1 VSTADGAAAPRRE
14 RNRRGQGERLR
25 EDLIAGAIA
34 IVEENGAKLSLRS
47 VARRVGVAATS
58 VYLHFADIDHL
69 LDAVVVRSFARLTA
83 TAAEAAMEEG
93 DPAEQL
99 RKRCRAYCRFGL
111 EHPNLYRLMFQ
122 ADLPLATVGVDPA
135 ATPGRQALDKLVA
148 AVDRCLQE
156 GLAPAHD
163 DPFRL
168 ATLIWTAE
176 HGIVL
181 ARISRPLFPWAPID
195 PFVDEMVGRIM
206 GFHIPPAKSAG
217 PADTH

>member
-1 VSTADGAAAPRRE
+1 VSTTDGAAAPPRRE
-14 RNRRGQGERLR
+14 RNGRGQGDRLR
-25 EDLIAGAIA
+25 EDLIAAAIA
-34 IVEENGAKLSLRS
+34 IVEENGAKLTLRS
-47 VARRVGVAATS
+47 VARRVGIAATS
-58 VYLHFADIDHL
+58 VYLHFPDTDHL
-69 LDAVVVRSFARLTA
+69 LDAVVQRNFAQLTA
-83 TAAEAAMEEG
+83 TAAEAAKEEQ
-93 DPAEQL
+93 DQAEQL

-148 AVDRCLQE
+148 AVERCLQE

-168 ATLIWTAE
+168 ASLLWAAE

-181 ARISRPLFPWAPID
+181 ARISRPTFPWAPID
-195 PFVDEMVGRIM
+195 PFVDEMVDRIM
-206 GFHIPPAKSAG
+206 GFPAHEA
-217 PADTH
+217 AARR